1 VWVGVFDVGNV
12 SSLRSAVSTASTS
25 TSSSSSAT
33 ATGSDVVVMVNGSLV
48 NINSVMLNLS
58 RSEDGRLQMEKEL
71 KSLQQ
76 ESGLCSLSRCLSVV

>member
-1 VWVGVFDVGNV
+1 VWIGVFDVGNV

-25 TSSSSSAT
+25 TSSSAT
-33 ATGSDVVVMVNGSLV
+33 AADSDVVVMVSGSLV

>member
-1 VWVGVFDVGNV
+1 MWIGVFDVGNV

-25 TSSSSSAT
+25 TSSSAT
-33 ATGSDVVVMVNGSLV
+33 AADSDVVVMVSGSLV
-48 NINSVMLNLS
+48 NISSVMLNLS

>member
-1 VWVGVFDVGNV
+1 MWIGVFDVGNV

-25 TSSSSSAT
+25 TSSSAT
-33 ATGSDVVVMVNGSLV
+33 AADSDVVVMVSGSLV

>member
-1 VWVGVFDVGNV
+1 VFDVGNV

-25 TSSSSSAT
+25 TSSSAT
-33 ATGSDVVVMVNGSLV
+33 AADSDVVVMVSGSLV

>member
-1 VWVGVFDVGNV
+1 MFDVGNV

-25 TSSSSSAT
+25 TSSSAT
-33 ATGSDVVVMVNGSLV
+33 AADSDVVVMVSGSLV
-48 NINSVMLNLS
+48 NISSVMLNLS

>member
-1 VWVGVFDVGNV
+1 MFDVGNV

-25 TSSSSSAT
+25 TSSSAT
-33 ATGSDVVVMVNGSLV
+33 AADSDVVVMVSGSLV